1 MQNEQLL
8 IGNFDNTELVNMSQ
22 KDDIIEVKNENEWV
36 MLVHDQREVWKNI
49 LVKVNNQDIHVMNKR
64 ALDRALPE
72 IIEALDAN

>member
-1 MQNEQLL
+1 M
-8 IGNFDNTELVNMSQ
+8 G
-22 KDDIIEVKNENEWV
+22 KVKNENEWV

-72 IIEALDAN
+72 IIEAFDAN